1 MKSARTCRVGVI
13 GYGAIGV
20 PVVAGITAGRVAGAV
35 LEGIISRSPLSNVPV
50 KQLDL
55 AEALECCDLLVECA
69 GQEALVEHAEDVLRA
84 GVDLLVTSI
93 GALADREF
101 SRQLHAAVP
110 GRLFLTSGAVGGLDL
125 LSSGARAEG
134 YDKVTI
140 TTTKLPGSLV
150 QPWMK
155 EALVE
160 EIRNARGPLDVY
172 EGSAAEAALLFPKSL
187 NAGAAVAIA
196 VNNWDAVTVRVRA
209 DPAAELTSHV
219 IEASGNIGE
228 YRFEIRNKPS
238 EDNPRT
244 SGVVPFAVL
253 RSLESIIGGR
263 GGLI

>member
-1 MKSARTCRVGVI
+1 MTSAHTLRVGVI

-20 PVVAGITAGRVAGAV
+20 PVVAGITSGLVAGAV
-35 LEGIISRSPLSNVPV
+35 LEGVISRSLINNVPV

-55 AEALECCDLLVECA
+55 AEALESCDLLIECA
-69 GQEALVEHAEDVLRA
+69 GQEALVQYAEDVLRA

-93 GALADREF
+93 GALADEEF
-101 SRQLHAAVP
+101 AKQLHAAGP

-125 LSSGARAEG
+125 LSSGALAEG

-140 TTTKLPGSLV
+140 TTTKLPDSLV
-150 QPWMK
+150 QPWMN
-155 EALVE
+155 EALRE
-160 EIRNARGPLDVY
+160 KIRNARGPLDVY
-172 EGSAAEAALLFPKSL
+172 EGSAADAAILFPKSM

-209 DPAAELTSHV
+209 DPAAELTSHI
-219 IEASGNIGE
+219 IEASGDIGE

-238 EDNPRT
+238 DDNPRT

-253 RSLESIIGGR
+253 RSLESIIGSR

>member
-1 MKSARTCRVGVI
+1 MKSTPAYRVGII

-20 PVVAGITAGRVAGAV
+20 PVVAGISAGQVAGAV
-35 LEGIISRSPLSNVPV
+35 LEGVISRSPLTNVPV

-55 AEALECCDLLVECA
+55 AEALERCDLLVECA

-84 GVDLLVTSI
+84 SVDLLVTSI

-101 SRQLHAAVP
+101 AERLHAAGP

-125 LSSGARAEG
+125 LSSGARADG

-150 QPWMK
+150 QPWMN

-160 EIRNARGPLDVY
+160 EIRNACGPLDVY
-172 EGSAAEAALLFPKSL
+172 EGSAAEAAMLFPKSL

-238 EDNPRT
+238 EDNPKT